1 MANLRDIRQRIRSI
15 RSMAKITR
23 AMQMVSISKMKRAQ
37 HAATFGIPYA
47 DMLTDILTQVSRYAG
62 MYQHGLMEQRDGGRK
77 LVILVGTDRGLCGSL
92 NTNVFREI
100 AKYDRDTTL
109 FITVGAKA
117 AQFIQKSGRLL
128 VVDFNYS
135 DPPKLSEARM
145 VCRFAAQLFLDV
157 EIDSADIV
165 FSDYISTFKQVPLTW
180 RFLPAGQEQELF
192 DKLPEALRHTKAEE
206 SQKEIKDIGEFE
218 FEPDVKTV
226 YESLLLRSL
235 DYQLL
240 QIMREVRASEHSAR
254 MVSMK
259 QASDN
264 ARDMDNRLQLIHNN
278 LRQASIT
285 KELLEIGSASTAGGS
300 F

>member
-1 MANLRDIRQRIRSI
+1 MANLRDIRRRIKSI
-15 RSMAKITR
+15 RSMAKITK

-37 HAATFGIPYA
+37 QAALYGIPYA
-47 DMLTDILTQVSRYAG
+47 DMLNDILTQVTQYVGA
-62 MYQHGLMEQRDGGRK
+62 YQHGLMEQREGVRK
-77 LVILVGTDRGLCGSL
+77 LIVLVGTDRGLCGSL
-92 NTNVFREI
+92 NTNIFREV

-109 FITVGAKA
+109 FVTIGAKA
-117 AQFIQKSGRLL
+117 AQFVQKSGRLL
-128 VVDFNYS
+128 IVDFDYS
-135 DPPKLSEARM
+135 DQPKLSEARM
-145 VCRFAAQLFLDV
+145 VCRFVAQLFLDD

-180 RFLPAGQEQELF
+180 RFLPAGQSQEFF
-192 DKLPEALRHTKAEE
+192 DQMPEALKRTRIAEA
-206 SQKEIKDIGEFE
+206 QKSMKDIGEFD

-259 QASDN
+259 QATDN
-264 ARDMDNRLQLIHNN
+264 ARDMNNNLQLVHNN

-285 KELLEIGSASTAGGS
+285 KELLEIGSAAGMDG
-300 F
+300 

>member
-1 MANLRDIRQRIRSI
+1 MANLRDIRRRIKSI
-15 RSMAKITR
+15 RSMAKITK

-37 HAATFGIPYA
+37 YAATFGIPYA
-47 DMLTDILTQVSRYAG
+47 DMLNDILTQVTRYVG
-62 MYQHGLMEQRDGGRK
+62 MYRHGLMEKREGDRK

-92 NTNVFREI
+92 NTNIFREI
-100 AKYDRDTTL
+100 VKYDRDTTL
-109 FITVGAKA
+109 FVALGAKA
-117 AQFIQKSGRLL
+117 AQYVQKSGRML

-145 VCRFAAQLFLDV
+145 VCRFVTQLFLDD

-165 FSDYISTFKQVPLTW
+165 FSDYVSTFKQVPLTW
-180 RFLPAGQEQELF
+180 RFLPVGQEQEFF
-192 DKLPEALRHTKAEE
+192 DTLPEALKRTKMEEAE
-206 SQKEIKDIGEFE
+206 KETNGIGEFE
-218 FEPDVKTV
+218 FEPDVNTV

-259 QASDN
+259 QATDN
-264 ARDMDNRLQLIHNN
+264 AKEMNDRLQLVHNN

-285 KELLEIGSASTAGGS
+285 KELLEIGSAAGAD
-300 F
+300 

>member
-1 MANLRDIRQRIRSI
+1 MANLRDIRRRIKSI
-15 RSMAKITR
+15 RSMAKITK

-47 DMLTDILTQVSRYAG
+47 DMLNDILTQVTQYLG
-62 MYQHGLMEQRDGGRK
+62 TYQHGLMEQRAGDRK
-77 LVILVGTDRGLCGSL
+77 LIILVGTDRGLCGSL
-92 NTNVFREI
+92 NTNIFREA

-109 FITVGAKA
+109 FVTLGAKA
-117 AQFIQKSGRLL
+117 AQFVQKTGRLL
-128 VVDFNYS
+128 IVDFNYS
-135 DPPKLSEARM
+135 DSPKLSEARM
-145 VCRFAAQLFLDV
+145 VCRFVAQLFLDE

-165 FSDYISTFKQVPLTW
+165 FSDYVSTFKQVPLTW
-180 RFLPAGQEQELF
+180 SFLPAGQTQEFFEQM
-192 DKLPEALRHTKAEE
+192 PETLKRTKIDGVRK
-206 SQKEIKDIGEFE
+206 SVKDISEFS
-218 FEPDVKTV
+218 FEPDINMV

-259 QASDN
+259 QATDN
-264 ARDMDNRLQLIHNN
+264 ARDMNNNLQLVHNN

-285 KELLEIGSASTAGGS
+285 KELLEIGSAAGTDG
-300 F
+300 

>member
-1 MANLRDIRQRIRSI
+1 
-15 RSMAKITR
+15 MAKITR

-37 HAATFGIPYA
+37 QAALFGIPYA
-47 DMLTDILTQVSRYAG
+47 DMLNDILAQVTQYTG
-62 MYQHGLMEQRDGGRK
+62 MYQHGLMQRRNGGSK

-92 NTNVFREI
+92 NTNVFREVV
-100 AKYDRDTTL
+100 KYDRDTTL
-109 FITVGAKA
+109 FITLGARA
-117 AQFIQKSGRLL
+117 AQFVQKTGRML
-128 VVDFNYS
+128 VVDFSYS
-135 DPPKLSEARM
+135 DTPKLSEARM
-145 VCRFAAQLFLDV
+145 VCRFVAQLFMDD

-165 FSDYISTFKQVPLTW
+165 FSDYVSTFKQVPLTW
-180 RFLPAGQEQELF
+180 SFLPAGQKQEYF
-192 DKLPEALRHTKAEE
+192 DMMPEALRHTRSEE
-206 SQKEIKDIGEFE
+206 LRRNAKDIAEFE
-218 FEPDVKTV
+218 FEPDAGTV

-259 QASDN
+259 KASDS
-264 ARDMDNRLQLIHNN
+264 AREIESKLQLVHNN

-285 KELLEIGSASTAGGS
+285 TELLEIGSASAADGA

>member
-1 MANLRDIRQRIRSI
+1 MANLRDIRRRIKSI
-15 RSMAKITR
+15 RSMAKITK

-37 HAATFGIPYA
+37 QAALYGIPYA
-47 DMLTDILTQVSRYAG
+47 DMLNDILTQVTQYVGA
-62 MYQHGLMEQRDGGRK
+62 YQHGLMVKRPSDRK
-77 LVILVGTDRGLCGSL
+77 LIILVGTDRGLCGSL
-92 NTNVFREI
+92 NTNIFREA

-109 FITVGAKA
+109 FVTLGAKA
-117 AQFIQKSGRLL
+117 AQFVQKTGRLL
-128 VVDFNYS
+128 IVDFDYS
-135 DPPKLSEARM
+135 DQPKLSEARM
-145 VCRFAAQLFLDV
+145 VCRFVAQLFLDD

-180 RFLPAGQEQELF
+180 RFLPVGQAQEFF
-192 DKLPEALRHTKAEE
+192 DQMPEALKRTKIAEM
-206 SQKEIKDIGEFE
+206 QKSVKDIGEFD
-218 FEPDVKTV
+218 FEPDVNTV

-259 QASDN
+259 QATDN
-264 ARDMDNRLQLIHNN
+264 ARDMNTRLQLIHNN

-285 KELLEIGSASTAGGS
+285 KELLEIGSAAGTDG
-300 F
+300 

>member
-1 MANLRDIRQRIRSI
+1 
-15 RSMAKITR
+15 MAKITK

-37 HAATFGIPYA
+37 QAATFGISYA
-47 DMLTDILTQVSRYAG
+47 DMLNDILTQVTQYVGA
-62 MYQHGLMEQRDGGRK
+62 YQHGLMVKRQSDRK
-77 LVILVGTDRGLCGSL
+77 LIILVGTDRGLCGSL
-92 NTNVFREI
+92 NTNIFREA

-109 FITVGAKA
+109 FVTLGAKA
-117 AQFIQKSGRLL
+117 AQFVQKTGRLL
-128 VVDFNYS
+128 IVDFDYS
-135 DPPKLSEARM
+135 DQPKLSEARM
-145 VCRFAAQLFLDV
+145 VCRFVAQLFLDD

-180 RFLPAGQEQELF
+180 RFLPVGQAQEFF
-192 DKLPEALRHTKAEE
+192 DQMPEALKRTKIAEM
-206 SQKEIKDIGEFE
+206 QKSVKDIGEFD
-218 FEPDVKTV
+218 FEPDVNTV

-259 QASDN
+259 QATDN
-264 ARDMDNRLQLIHNN
+264 ARDMNNRLQLVHNN

-285 KELLEIGSASTAGGS
+285 KELLEIGSAAGADG
-300 F
+300 